1 MYGCTNRPAR
11 VSIGPMSTSSARRMT
26 SSRDMQAFD
35 TLLFRG
41 EKHPRTRSMLVA
53 VCVLDRAPDHGQLA
67 ERLERASRSAL
78 RLRQK
83 VVSPSLALLLPSWIV
98 DPDFDLAHHLHFTR
112 VRRGG
117 TLQDVLDLVQQEVA
131 IRLDPALPLWQAR
144 LVDGLRD
151 GTAALIIKMSHA
163 VADGVGTQRL
173 FDTIFE
179 HERDKPPGPMPEL
192 PVPEDVTPE
201 ELTREALDSGA
212 VTLARGALGL
222 WRGLAGIAGTVA
234 ASPRQSWQAVR
245 EYLASVQRLTRSQGL
260 PAPALRGRS
269 ARRRC
274 AAFDMPLDALK
285 RAGKASGASVN
296 DVYLCGIATALH
308 RYLDAVGMPVATLPI
323 AVPVNLRRGHEPDA
337 GNYFGAIGFALPVAA
352 ADPGERLVA
361 IRDRMRRGRDESA
374 LGLPQALA
382 PLLARLPA
390 PVADELVRRMPLPDI
405 QASNVA
411 GSAQPLYLAGAR
423 VLRFWPFGPVPGVA
437 AMFTMHSLD
446 GVCHVGVN
454 FDAAAIT
461 RADLFAA
468 SLRRGFQ
475 ETLALA
481 GSRVPRLQ
489 APLLGKEPAQ

>member
-1 MYGCTNRPAR
+1 
-11 VSIGPMSTSSARRMT
+11 
-26 SSRDMQAFD
+26 MQAFD

-41 EKHPRTRSMLVA
+41 ERHPRTRSMLVA

-83 VVSPSLALLLPSWIV
+83 VVSPSLPLLLPSWIV
-98 DPDFDLAHHLHFTR
+98 DPDFDLGHHLHFTR

-117 TLQDVLDLVQQEVA
+117 TLQDVLDLVQQEVTV
-131 IRLDPALPLWQAR
+131 RLDPALPLWEAR
-144 LVDGLRD
+144 LVEGLRD

-179 HERDKPPGPMPEL
+179 LDRDARPGPMPDL

-201 ELTREALDSGA
+201 ELTREAIDSGL
-212 VTLARGALGL
+212 VTLTRGAIGL
-222 WRGLAGIAGTVA
+222 WRGLSSLAGALAT
-234 ASPRQSWQAVR
+234 SPAKSAQGLR
-245 EYLASVQRLTRSQGL
+245 EYLASAQRLTTSQGP
-260 PAPALRGRS
+260 PAPALRNRS

-274 AAFDMPLDALK
+274 AAFDVPLEGLK

-296 DVYLCGIATALH
+296 DVYLCGIATSMH
-308 RYLDAVGMPVATLPI
+308 HYLDALGKPAATLPI
-323 AVPVNLRRGHEPDA
+323 AVPVNLRRGNEPDA

-352 ADPGERLVA
+352 ADPGERLAA
-361 IRDRMRRGRDESA
+361 IRDSMRRGRAEAA
-374 LGLPQALA
+374 LGLPQAVA
-382 PLLARLPA
+382 PLLARLPSQ
-390 PVADELVRRMPLPDI
+390 VADELVRRMPVPDL

-437 AMFTMHSLD
+437 AMFTMHSLA
-446 GVCHVGVN
+446 GACHVGVN

-468 SLRRGFQ
+468 SLRRGFRD
-475 ETLALA
+475 TLALA
-481 GSRVPRLQ
+481 GARVPRLP
-489 APLLGKEPAQ
+489 APLLGKDAAA

>member
-1 MYGCTNRPAR
+1 
-11 VSIGPMSTSSARRMT
+11 
-26 SSRDMQAFD
+26 MQPFD
-35 TLLFRG
+35 ALLFRG
-41 EKHPRTRSMLVA
+41 ENHPRTRSMLVA
-53 VCVLDRAPDHGQLA
+53 VCVLDRAPDHGHLE

-83 VVSPSLALLLPSWIV
+83 VVSPSLSLLLPSWIV
-98 DPDFDLAHHLHFTR
+98 DPDFDLGHHLRYSR

-117 TLQDVLDLVQQEVA
+117 TLQDVIDLVQQEVA
-131 IRLDPALPLWQAR
+131 VRLDPSLPLWEAH
-144 LVDGLRD
+144 LVEGLRD
-151 GTAALIIKMSHA
+151 GTAAFIIKLSHA

-173 FDTIFE
+173 FDAIFE
-179 HERDKPPGPMPEL
+179 NERDAPPGPMPEL

-201 ELTREALDSGA
+201 DLTREAIGSGVA
-212 VTLARGALGL
+212 TLTRGAIGL
-222 WRGLAGIAGTVA
+222 WRGLSGIAGTMA
-234 ASPRQSWQAVR
+234 ASPRESWTAAS
-245 EYLASVQRLTRSQGL
+245 EYLASVKRLTTLQGP
-260 PAPALRGRS
+260 PATALRDRS

-274 AAFDMPLDALK
+274 AAFDVPLDALK

-308 RYLDAVGMPVATLPI
+308 RYLDAVGMPAATLPI
-323 AVPVNLRRGHEPDA
+323 AVPVNLRRGDEPDA

-352 ADPGERLVA
+352 ADAAERLA
-361 IRDRMRRGRDESA
+361 GIRDSMRRGRGESA
-374 LGLPQALA
+374 LGLPQAVA

-390 PVADELVRRMPLPDI
+390 QVADELVRRTPVPDI

-411 GSAQPLYLAGAR
+411 GPAQPLYLAGAR

-437 AMFTMHSLD
+437 AMFTMHSLA

-461 RADLFAA
+461 RADLFAD
-468 SLRRGFQ
+468 SLRRGFH

-489 APLLGKEPAQ
+489 APLLGADSAP